1 MATKKKSKVKELAD
15 SIQNPKRS
23 LSQLKWEH
31 CDGWTTDHYL
41 AHFRDVMYYYRTNY
55 SGKDLKPAI
64 LMWMAANS
72 YSKQDIAIYKNGKDW
87 RTNLTMGAIASCLNN
102 GMLDEREDFN
112 NGKSTVAWLKSAIAR
127 VLEES
132 VDDHDEEAVQE
143 KASTPQPT
151 IQDRIRESSLKM
163 TDDIEDALDNFS
175 RDPEAFDPK
184 AIKVINLL
192 KSKEAKAAHARVIRD
207 FYVHGLNELDDLE
220 QGQDEQLKE
229 GYSHLSKSQIK
240 KLHTFYK
247 EIVDACGMLMQES
260 KVNRAPRAKKAQP
273 KEKIVAKLKYLKTHE
288 QLKLVSINP
297 TDIIGSQ
304 ELWVYNTKTRKVG
317 KYVAAEFSELSV
329 KGTGIINFD
338 ESSSVQKTLRKPEE
352 QLKEFKDS
360 GKVQLRK
367 FLEDI
372 KAVDIKLNGRINEDT
387 ILLKV
392 Q

>member
-1 MATKKKSKVKELAD
+1 MATKKKSKFKELAD
-15 SIQNPKRS
+15 SIQNTKKS

-31 CDGWTTDHYL
+31 CEGWTTDHYL

-55 SGKDLKPAI
+55 SGKDLKPAV
-64 LMWMAANS
+64 LKWMTDNG
-72 YSKQDIAIYKNGKDW
+72 YSKKDITIYKNGKDF
-87 RTNLTMGAIASCLNN
+87 RTSLTMGAIASCLNN
-102 GMLDEREDFN
+102 GMLDSREDFN
-112 NGKSTVAWLKSAIAR
+112 NGKSTIDWLKLSIAS
-127 VLEES
+127 VLKES
-132 VDDHDEEAVQE
+132 INDHDEDAVQE
-143 KASTPQPT
+143 KVSNPQPS
-151 IQDRIRESSLKM
+151 IQDRIKETSLKM
-163 TDDIEDALDNFS
+163 TDDIEEALDNFS
-175 RDPEAFDPK
+175 KDPETFDPK
-184 AIKVINLL
+184 AIKVISLL
-192 KSKEAKAAHARVIRD
+192 KAKEAKAAHARVIRE
-207 FYVHGLNELDDLE
+207 FYVRGLNEIEELE

-247 EIVDACGMLMQES
+247 EIVDACNMLMQES

-273 KEKIVAKLKYLKTHE
+273 KEKVVAKLKYLKTHE

-297 TDIIGSQ
+297 TDIVGSQ
-304 ELWVYNTKTRKVG
+304 ELWVYNTKTRKIG

-338 ESSSVQKTLRKPEE
+338 ESKSVQKTLRKPEE
-352 QLKEFKDS
+352 QLKEFKDA
-360 GKVQLRK
+360 GKVVLRK